1 MQLQIIN
8 DVYAKTISWRGNDLI
23 DWATGRKITGG
34 SDLPDRLP
42 SYAFDFDAAITSA
55 DGQYALIF
63 KKLGSKALLLKNGKM
78 LREINRSYYQAE
90 VYEYPAVFFVAPN
103 GRTYLAHCPEAY
115 CQLDFEDVETGE
127 VITRAADRK
136 PQDYFY
142 SRLEVSPDNKWLI
155 SKGWVWHPWDMVIA
169 FNIEACIQNPLLLD
183 SVQKSPDVD
192 AEVGMA
198 GFISN
203 HEVLIGAIGESE
215 LMDDE
220 ADNAEALKPG
230 QLVVW
235 NLETDALSAAVTI
248 KGPFGNI
255 FPIDDT
261 YTWDL
266 LECPRII
273 NYRTGEVVDQLEEF
287 TVSPQTSSIIHHMEA
302 PRIAYNRELNAV
314 AVLTKDGN
322 VGLLTR

>member
-1 MQLQIIN
+1 MQLQIF
-8 DVYAKTISWRGNDLI
+8 DEYVKTISWRGKDLV
-23 DWATGRKITGG
+23 DWALGIKIHGEGEWPAQQIT
-34 SDLPDRLP
+34 
-42 SYAFDFDAAITSA
+42 YAYNFDTAITSA

-63 KKLGSKALLLKNGKM
+63 TKQGTKGLLLKNGKM

-103 GRTYLAHCPEAY
+103 GRTYLAHCPQAY

-127 VITRAADRK
+127 VISRVEGRE

-142 SRLEVSPDNKWLI
+142 SRLEVSADNKWLI
-155 SKGWVWHPWDMVIA
+155 SKGWVWHPWDMVAA

-183 SVQKSPDVD
+183 NAMKNPDVN
-192 AEVGMA
+192 AEVGVA

-203 HEVLIGAIGESE
+203 HEVLIGAIGDGE
-215 LMDDE
+215 LMDEE
-220 ADNAEALKPG
+220 AENAEALQPG

-235 NLETDALSAAVTI
+235 DLETNELSAPVTV
-248 KGPFGNI
+248 KGIFGNI

-266 LECPRII
+266 AGCPRII
-273 NYRTGEVVDQLEEF
+273 NYRTGEVTDQLDEF
-287 TVSPQTSSIIHHMEA
+287 LVNPQVSSIIHHIEA
-302 PRIAYNRELNAV
+302 PQISYNRALKAV
-314 AVLTKDGN
+314 AVITKDRK

>member
-1 MQLQIIN
+1 MQLQIF
-8 DVYAKTISWRGNDLI
+8 DGYVKTISWRGKDLV
-23 DWATGRKITGG
+23 DWATGTKIHGEG
-34 SDLPDRLP
+34 EWP
-42 SYAFDFDAAITSA
+42 SQQIHYAYNFDTAITSE

-63 KKLGSKALLLKNGKM
+63 TKQGTKGLLLKNGKM

-90 VYEYPAVFFVAPN
+90 VYEYPAAFFVAAN

-127 VITRAADRK
+127 VITHVEGRE

-142 SRLEVSPDNKWLI
+142 SRLEVSADNKWLI
-155 SKGWVWHPWDMVIA
+155 SKGWVWHPWDMVVA
-169 FNIEACIQNPLLLD
+169 FNIEACLQNPLLLD
-183 SVQKSPDVD
+183 KVTKTPDVN
-192 AEVGMA
+192 AEVGVA

-203 HEVLIGAIGESE
+203 HEVLIGAIGDGE
-215 LMDDE
+215 LMDEE
-220 ADNAEALKPG
+220 AENAEALQPG

-235 NLETDALSAAVTI
+235 NLETDELSAPVTV
-248 KGPFGNI
+248 KGIFGNI

-266 LECPRII
+266 AGCPRII
-273 NYRTGEVVDQLEEF
+273 NYRTGEVTDQLDELL
-287 TVSPQTSSIIHHMEA
+287 VNPQVSSIIHHIEA
-302 PRIAYNRELNAV
+302 PQISYSREQKAV
-314 AVLTKDGN
+314 AVVTKDRK

>member
-1 MQLQIIN
+1 MQLRII
-8 DVYAKTISWRGNDLI
+8 DEHVETISWRGKDLV
-23 DWATGRKITGG
+23 DWATGIKIDGEG
-34 SDLPDRLP
+34 EWPAQQI
-42 SYAFDFDAAITSA
+42 SYAYNFDAAITSA
-55 DGQYALIF
+55 DGQYALVF
-63 KKLGSKALLLKNGKM
+63 TKQGTKGLLLKNGKI

-90 VYEYPAVFFVAPN
+90 VYEYPAAFFVAPN
-103 GRTYLAHCPEAY
+103 GRTYLAHCPVAY

-127 VITRAADRK
+127 VVTRVEGRE

-142 SRLEVSPDNKWLI
+142 SRLEVSADNKWLI
-155 SKGWVWHPWDMVIA
+155 SKGWVWHPWDMVVA
-169 FNIEACIQNPLLLD
+169 FNIGACLQNPALLD
-183 SVQKSPDVD
+183 NVKKSPDVN
-192 AEVGMA
+192 AEVGVA

-203 HEVLIGAIGESE
+203 HEVLIGAIGDGE

-220 ADNAEALKPG
+220 AENVEALQPG

-235 NLETDALSAAVTI
+235 NLETDELSAPVMV
-248 KGPFGNI
+248 KGFFGNI

-266 LECPRII
+266 AGCARII

-287 TVSPQTSSIIHHMEA
+287 LVNPQVSSIIHHIEA
-302 PRIAYNRELNAV
+302 PKIAYNRETKAMAV
-314 AVLTKDGN
+314 ITKDRK